1 MKHMQ
6 MRANERRLHAPH
18 VRSGSLRQTA
28 RALTAFALAQ
38 RGKTERP
45 KKASALFMLF
55 NYQRFIP
62 DLLILPAFCVMCL
75 CERWATLAAFFFN

>member
-6 MRANERRLHAPH
+6 MRANERRLHASH
-18 VRSGSLRQTA
+18 VRSGSLSQTA

-55 NYQRFIP
+55 NYQRFIRAP
-62 DLLILPAFCVMCL
+62 RSFDTTSLLRDVFV
-75 CERWATLAAFFFN
+75 